1 MLDKKETKTAL
12 DIKLKKKKIIAKVCR
27 NYALADSIV
36 VASEKYGNFSSLDSF
51 LMCARNSTSI
61 KETEYSIKSRSDI
74 MRNGLKNFYF
84 NDNGVYLYD
93 AQTEAKCFFHVL
105 SFKEKDNETYEKD
118 VIKNYNLY
126 VYFKFF
132 NNEKIDRIFEDGE
145 EFVVRFPIVTFLE
158 SRTDKTES
166 IIEFEEKTFNPKYI
180 EIIQPSD
187 LDKVSYNDY
196 KRVSKN
202 SNGYDF

>member
-1 MLDKKETKTAL
+1 MMLE
-12 DIKLKKKKIIAKVCR
+12 KKKIIAKVCQ

-74 MRNGLKNFYF
+74 LRNGLKDFHF
-84 NDNGVYLYD
+84 NDDGVYLYD
-93 AQTEAKCFFHVL
+93 AQTGAKCFFHVL
-105 SFKEKDNETYEKD
+105 SFEEKGNETYEKD
-118 VIKNYNLY
+118 VIRNYNLY

-132 NNEKIDRIFEDGE
+132 NKENTDNVFKDRE
-145 EFVVRFPIVTFLE
+145 EFIARFPIVTFLE
-158 SRTDKTES
+158 SRTDKTEC
-166 IIEFEEKTFNPKYI
+166 IIEYEEKTFNPKYI
-180 EIIQPSD
+180 EIIQSSD

-196 KRVSKN
+196 KRVSEN
-202 SNGYDF
+202 SNGCNF